1 MPISKVVYG
10 NEVVIDITDTTATQ
24 SDVMYGKYFYLPNG
38 SRVEGTGSGGGGVV
52 IVETTDEH
60 GGTIVDITGEVIRL
74 QTKTATPSSEQVY
87 VAPDSNYIGLS
98 SVIVEAIPSQY
109 VIPSGTIGITQNGI
123 TNVAGYASANVNVQP
138 QVSLQSKSI
147 DPDESAHTVMAD
159 SGYTALST
167 VYVGAVSSTYVGSG
181 ITRRA
186 ASDVTASGSVVSVP
200 SGYYQNA
207 TSTAIEKAEI
217 EDQSLQHSPTISVS
231 NTGVISA
238 VNNHTAAVFPITWP
252 GYINISDDLT
262 INCTGS
268 SSYQLNTQAA
278 KTVTPTESV
287 QTAVAS
293 HMYTTGTVSVGAIS
307 STYVGSGIATR
318 SSANLSASGSIVTAP
333 AGYYAN
339 AATKAVSAGTATTP
353 AKTISV
359 TPTVSLNSST
369 GAISVAVSSSSSVT
383 PTVSAGYVSSG
394 TAGTITVSGT
404 SSLQLTVKA
413 AATVYP
419 SSADQTVASR
429 QYLTGTQ
436 TIKAVTTTNLS
447 AANIKSGVT
456 VQVGD
461 STNSSR
467 ITSVAGTFTSDAT
480 ASASD
485 ILSGKSAYVNG
496 SKIDGSLVIQHY
508 YTGTGTP
515 SAGLGV
521 NGDIYLKTS

>member
-10 NEVVIDITDTTATQ
+10 NEVVIDITDTTATP
-24 SDVMYGKYFYLPNG
+24 SDVMYGKYFYMANG
-38 SRVEGTGSGGGGVV
+38 SKVEGTGSGGGGVV
-52 IVETTDEH
+52 VVETTDEH
-60 GGTIVDITGEVIRL
+60 GGTIVEITGKVIRL
-74 QTKTATPSSEQVY
+74 QTKTATPSNQQVY
-87 VAPDSNYIGLS
+87 VAPDSDYIGLS
-98 SVIVEAIPSQY
+98 QVIVEAIPSQY
-109 VIPSGTIGITQNGI
+109 IIPTGIVNITDNGLVDVSQYSG
-123 TNVAGYASANVNVQP
+123 ASVSVQP
-138 QVSLQSKSI
+138 AISLQSKSI
-147 DPDESAHTVMAD
+147 NPDESAHTVTAD
-159 SGYTALST
+159 ASYTALST
-167 VYVGAVSSTYVGSG
+167 VYVGAISSTYVGSG

-207 TSTAIEKAEI
+207 TSSYVQKGSASPSAVKGAVTNFSISITPYANCSAGYITSGEVAGTAI
-217 EDQSLQHSPTISVS
+217 V
-231 NTGVISA
+231 
-238 VNNHTAAVFPITWP
+238 
-252 GYINISDDLT
+252 
-262 INCTGS
+262 
-268 SSYQLNTQAA
+268 
-278 KTVTPTESV
+278 
-287 QTAVAS
+287 
-293 HMYTTGTVSVGAIS
+293 VGAS
-307 STYVGSGIATR
+307 ELVSGTKSIT
-318 SSANLSASGSIVTAP
+318 ASGSTDVTNYKYASVA
-333 AGYYAN
+333 AG
-339 AATKAVSAGTATTP
+339 AVSVP

-359 TPTVSLNSST
+359 TPGITLNSST
-369 GAISVAVSSSSSVT
+369 GAISVSVSSSSSISPSVT
-383 PTVSAGYVSSG
+383 AGYVSSG

-404 SSLQLTVKA
+404 SSLQLTAKA

-419 SSADQTVASR
+419 SSVDQTIASR

-485 ILSGKSAYVNG
+485 ILSGKSAYVSG
-496 SKIDGSLVIQHY
+496 SKVDGTLVIQHY